1 MQGIK
6 YDDGKAPMNLLDG
19 HALEQ
24 VANVLAHGAVKY
36 APENW
41 RGGIHYSRLIAASLR
56 HLMAVSDG
64 EDYDQES
71 QLPHA
76 AHAMCSLMFLLWMM
90 RNRPDLD
97 DRWRA
102 EAVPVQVHD
111 EVFARM
117 ENDMRTVFDSPD
129 TEEGK

>member
-6 YDDGKAPMNLLDG
+6 YDDGKAPMNLLDRY
-19 HALEQ
+19 ALEQ
-24 VANVLAHGAVKY
+24 LASVLAHGAVKY
-36 APENW
+36 SPENW
-41 RGGIHYSRLIAASLR
+41 RGGISYSRLIAASLR

-102 EAVPVQVHD
+102 EAVPVEVHD
-111 EVFARM
+111 DVFARM
-117 ENDMRTVFDSPD
+117 ENDMRTVLDSPD
-129 TEEGK
+129 TGGSK

>member
-6 YDDGKAPMNLLDG
+6 YDDGKYPMHLLDR

-102 EAVPVQVHD
+102 EVVPVQVHD
-111 EVFARM
+111 DVFARM
-117 ENDMRTVFDSPD
+117 ENDMRTVLDSPD
-129 TEEGK
+129 TEGSK

>member
-6 YDDGKAPMNLLDG
+6 YDEGKAPMNLLDRY
-19 HALEQ
+19 ALEQ
-24 VANVLAHGAVKY
+24 LASVLAHGAVKY
-36 APENW
+36 SPENW
-41 RGGIHYSRLIAASLR
+41 RGGISYSRLIAASLR

-102 EAVPVQVHD
+102 ETVPTQVHD
-111 EVFARM
+111 DVFARM
-117 ENDMRTVFDSPD
+117 ENDMRTVLDSPD
-129 TEEGK
+129 TEGSK

>member
-1 MQGIK
+1 MQGMK
-6 YDDGKAPMNLLDG
+6 YDDGKYPMHLLDR

-24 VANVLAHGAVKY
+24 VASVLAHGAAKY

-41 RGGIHYSRLIAASLR
+41 RGGIAYSRLIAATLR
-56 HLMAVSDG
+56 HMMAVSDG

-102 EAVPVQVHD
+102 ECMPASEHSD
-111 EVFARM
+111 VFARM
-117 ENDMRTVFDSPD
+117 ESDMRAALD

>member
-6 YDDGKAPMNLLDG
+6 YDDGKAPMNLLDR

-41 RGGIHYSRLIAASLR
+41 RGGISYSRLIAASLR

-102 EAVPVQVHD
+102 EAIPVEVHD
-111 EVFARM
+111 DVFARM
-117 ENDMRTVFDSPD
+117 ENDMRTVLDSPD
-129 TEEGK
+129 TEGSK

>member
-6 YDDGKAPMNLLDG
+6 YDDGKAPMNLLDRY
-19 HALEQ
+19 ALEQ
-24 VANVLAHGAVKY
+24 LASVLAHGAVKY
-36 APENW
+36 SPENW
-41 RGGIHYSRLIAASLR
+41 RGGISYSRLIAASLR

-102 EAVPVQVHD
+102 EAVPVQVHED
-111 EVFARM
+111 VFARM
-117 ENDMRTVFDSPD
+117 ENDMRTVLDSPD
-129 TEEGK
+129 TEGSK

>member
-1 MQGIK
+1 
-6 YDDGKAPMNLLDG
+6 
-19 HALEQ
+19 
-24 VANVLAHGAVKY
+24 
-36 APENW
+36 
-41 RGGIHYSRLIAASLR
+41 
-56 HLMAVSDG
+56 MAVSDG

-102 EAVPVQVHD
+102 ETVPAQVHD
-111 EVFARM
+111 DVFARM
-117 ENDMRTVFDSPD
+117 ENDMRTVLDSPD
-129 TEEGK
+129 TEGSK

>member
-6 YDDGKAPMNLLDG
+6 YDDGKAPMNLLDRY
-19 HALEQ
+19 ALEQ
-24 VANVLAHGAVKY
+24 LASVLAHGAVKY

-41 RGGIHYSRLIAASLR
+41 RGGIAYSRLIAASLR

-111 EVFARM
+111 DVFAQM
-117 ENDMRTVFDSPD
+117 ENDMRTVLDSPD
-129 TEEGK
+129 TEGSK

>member
-6 YDDGKAPMNLLDG
+6 YDDGKAPMNLLDRY
-19 HALEQ
+19 ALEQ
-24 VANVLAHGAVKY
+24 LASVLAHGAVKY

-41 RGGIHYSRLIAASLR
+41 RGGIHYSRLIAATLR
-56 HLMAVSDG
+56 HMMAVSDG

-102 EAVPVQVHD
+102 EVVPVQVHD
-111 EVFARM
+111 DVFARM
-117 ENDMRTVFDSPD
+117 ENDMRTVLDSPD
-129 TEEGK
+129 TEGSK